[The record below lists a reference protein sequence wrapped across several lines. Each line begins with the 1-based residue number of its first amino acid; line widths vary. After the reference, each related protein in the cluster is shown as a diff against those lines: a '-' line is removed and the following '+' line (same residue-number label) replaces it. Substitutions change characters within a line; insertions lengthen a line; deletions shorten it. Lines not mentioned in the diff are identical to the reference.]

1 MSSHDRTGL
10 PAVGSRRTE
19 APATRPI
26 ATASRPR
33 PAKITDRQSNKLAI
47 VYVRQSSPQQV
58 FDHKES
64 RERQY
69 AMADHAV
76 ALGWPRDRVLVID
89 EDQGRSGKTTGQRLG
104 FQHLLAEITMDHVGL
119 VLGLELCRLSRSSK
133 DWYHLVEVCGVFG
146 VLLGD
151 QDGLYDPNDVNDR
164 LVLGLRGTMSE
175 VELFTMPNRLERGRL
190 HKAERGELVL
200 NVPCGYLGTR
210 IQAGPRRGELEW
222 RPASRAMLARMLH
235 HPIYAGA
242 YSHG

>member
-1 MSSHDRTGL
+1 MSDHDRTG
-10 PAVGSRRTE
+10 S
-19 APATRPI
+19 PATARQGTQEMAPRPI
-26 ATASRPR
+26 AAVHRPR
-33 PAKITDRQSNKLAI
+33 SAEITDRHLNRLAV

-69 AMADHAV
+69 AMADQAV

-89 EDQGRSGKTTGQRLG
+89 EDQGRSGRAAGPRLG
-104 FQHLLAEITMDHVGL
+104 FQHLLAEVTMDHVGL

-146 VLLGD
+146 ALLAD
-151 QDGLYDPNDVNDR
+151 QDGLYDPNDANDR

-175 VELFTMPNRLERGRL
+175 VELFTMRNRLERGRL

-200 NVPCGYLGTR
+200 NVPCGYLKLPTGEVALDPDE
-210 IQAGPRRGELEW
+210 QACATVQLVFDKFDELGSF
-222 RPASRAMLARMLH
+222 SRV
-235 HPIYAGA
+235 
-242 YSHG
+242 